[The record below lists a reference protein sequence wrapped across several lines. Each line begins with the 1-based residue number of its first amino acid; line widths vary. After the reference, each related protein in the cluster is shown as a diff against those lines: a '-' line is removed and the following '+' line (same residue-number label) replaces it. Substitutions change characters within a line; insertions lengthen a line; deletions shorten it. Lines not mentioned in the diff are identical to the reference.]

1 MDNII
6 EPTPSFE
13 FSRLSCISPTSLG
26 GGNYF
31 IRILQRQNPFYIQP
45 PKCATKQGILK
56 SGKKMYTDLL
66 FRHED
71 EPFNE
76 FMESLETFCKNQLF
90 HFREKWFDS
99 SLTEPIIEDSFTPIS
114 KLYKSGKF
122 HSVRVNI
129 PTRLGKCSL
138 KIFDESEQEVPLEE
152 IRDSSSLLTIL
163 EIQGIRCSSRTF
175 QLDVEVKQMMV
186 LKPIDLFETCLFS
199 KKPAIKNSPP
209 VETKT
214 VEEPVVVTEPEVER
228 TVEEKQEEV
237 AIQEDQEDQ
246 EEEPIQENQDDIVV
260 IEQQEEVQEEA
271 LEPELERTVEEK
283 QDETEFISTEEN
295 DVESV
300 ESEENTLAKKL
311 EGVDEINIC
320 LPTEEEESE
329 TITLKKRNHV
339 YFTMY
344 KEAKRKARAARDL
357 AISHYLEAKKI
368 RYSHLNDQ
376 SDSDEDN
383 DEEDILDKE
392 MESLEQIPD
401 SK

>member
-122 HSVRVNI
+122 HIVRVNI

-311 EGVDEINIC
+311 EGVDEINIG

>member
-175 QLDVEVKQMMV
+175 QLDMEVKQMMV
-186 LKPIDLFETCLFS
+186 LKPVDLFETCLFS
-199 KKPAIKNSPP
+199 KKTAIKNSPI
-209 VETKT
+209 VETKP
-214 VEEPVVVTEPEVER
+214 VEEPVVVSEPEVI
-228 TVEEKQEEV
+228 QEEEEQEQEQEDV
-237 AIQEDQEDQ
+237 AIQEDQ
-246 EEEPIQENQDDIVV
+246 EEEPIQENQENNMVV
-260 IEQQEEVQEEA
+260 IDEQEEQ
-271 LEPELERTVEEK
+271 EPEVERTVEEK
-283 QDETEFISTEEN
+283 PDITEFVSTEEN

-311 EGVDEINIC
+311 EGVDEINIG

-376 SDSDEDN
+376 SDSDEDD

>member
-26 GGNYF
+26 AGNYF

-175 QLDVEVKQMMV
+175 QLDMEVKQMMV
-186 LKPIDLFETCLFS
+186 LKPVDLFETCLFS
-199 KKPAIKNSPP
+199 KKTAIKNSPI

-214 VEEPVVVTEPEVER
+214 VEEPVVINEPEVIQ
-228 TVEEKQEEV
+228 EEQEEQIKQEEV
-237 AIQEDQEDQ
+237 AIQEDQ
-246 EEEPIQENQDDIVV
+246 EEEPIQENQEDIVV
-260 IEQQEEVQEEA
+260 LEQQEPEV
-271 LEPELERTVEEK
+271 ERTVEEK
-283 QDETEFISTEEN
+283 PDITEFVSTEEN
-295 DVESV
+295 DVESVESV

-311 EGVDEINIC
+311 EGVDEINIV
-320 LPTEEEESE
+320 LPTEQEESE

-376 SDSDEDN
+376 SDSDEDD

>member
-1 MDNII
+1 M
-6 EPTPSFE
+6 
-13 FSRLSCISPTSLG
+13 
-26 GGNYF
+26 
-31 IRILQRQNPFYIQP
+31 
-45 PKCATKQGILK
+45 
-56 SGKKMYTDLL
+56 
-66 FRHED
+66 
-71 EPFNE
+71 
-76 FMESLETFCKNQLF
+76 F

-311 EGVDEINIC
+311 EGVDEINIG

>member
-26 GGNYF
+26 AGNYF

-175 QLDVEVKQMMV
+175 QLDIEVKQMMV
-186 LKPIDLFETCLFS
+186 LKPVELFETCLFS
-199 KKPAIKNSPP
+199 KKPAIENSPP
-209 VETKT
+209 VDTKT
-214 VEEPVVVTEPEVER
+214 VEESVVIDEPKMIKEEQIQQEKESIQEDQEEENKEDTIVLEQEEEALESDVER
-228 TVEEKQEEV
+228 TVEEK
-237 AIQEDQEDQ
+237 
-246 EEEPIQENQDDIVV
+246 P
-260 IEQQEEVQEEA
+260 
-271 LEPELERTVEEK
+271 
-283 QDETEFISTEEN
+283 DETEFISTEEN
-295 DVESV
+295 DIQSV

-311 EGVDEINIC
+311 EGIDEINIG
-320 LPTEEEESE
+320 LPTEGEESE

-376 SDSDEDN
+376 SDSDGDDDDE
-383 DEEDILDKE
+383 EEDILDKE

>member
-26 GGNYF
+26 AGNYF

-175 QLDVEVKQMMV
+175 QLDMEVKQMMV
-186 LKPIDLFETCLFS
+186 LKPVDLFETCLFS
-199 KKPAIKNSPP
+199 KKSVITNSPP

-214 VEEPVVVTEPEVER
+214 VEESVVIDEPEVIQEERAQEEDTPIQDDKEEEEPIQENQENNMVVIEEQEEQEPEVER
-228 TVEEKQEEV
+228 TVEEK
-237 AIQEDQEDQ
+237 
-246 EEEPIQENQDDIVV
+246 P
-260 IEQQEEVQEEA
+260 
-271 LEPELERTVEEK
+271 
-283 QDETEFISTEEN
+283 DETEFISTEEN
-295 DVESV
+295 DVESVESV

-311 EGVDEINIC
+311 EGVDEINIG

-339 YFTMY
+339 YFAMY

-376 SDSDEDN
+376 SDSDDD